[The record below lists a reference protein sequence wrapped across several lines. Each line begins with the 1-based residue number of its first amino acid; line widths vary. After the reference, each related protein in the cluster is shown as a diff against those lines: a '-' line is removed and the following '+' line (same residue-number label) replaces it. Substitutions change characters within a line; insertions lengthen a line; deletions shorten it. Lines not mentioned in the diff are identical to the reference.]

1 MPSESVA
8 VPESSLLLTTAQIGM
23 ALAGFAGLITVL
35 GRPLARQER
44 LLNEIR
50 FRSMV
55 ELSLA
60 LVAFCLLPFVPAH
73 YGVSQA
79 TLWRLCSG
87 IYALAVV
94 LFVGHGVWRNRRQM
108 GRVRVAGSVTT
119 FLIGTGCALALFLAL
134 NASGLFAD
142 HEPAGYFTA
151 LFVHFLAAA
160 FFFLRLLYAAMPRDG
175 EPAA

>member
-1 MPSESVA
+1 
-8 VPESSLLLTTAQIGM
+8 VPEASLLLTTAQIGM
-23 ALAGFAGLITVL
+23 ALAGFAGLVTVL
-35 GRPLARQER
+35 GRPVAREER

-60 LVAFCLLPFVPAH
+60 LVTFCLLPFVPAR
-73 YGVSQA
+73 YGMPSE

-87 IYALAVV
+87 IYGIAAVV
-94 LFVGHGVWRNRRQM
+94 FVVHGVGRNRRRM
-108 GRVRVAGSVTT
+108 GRIRVAGRVTT
-119 FLIGTGCALALFLAL
+119 ILIALGSALALFLTL
-134 NASGLFAD
+134 NALGLFAGL
-142 HEPAGYFTA
+142 EPAGYFAA

-160 FFFLRLLYAAMPRDG
+160 FFFLRLLYAATPHEG